1 MKRIAIASFV
11 MLLGTTA
18 SAADKPPSTEMR
30 ADQLFKSGAK
40 KFDGGDLAGACVDF
54 AESLRLGPKL
64 GTLLNLAL
72 CHEQTGKLVTAWNE
86 FTHGAAW
93 AAQNGQRDRV
103 DFAREHVRALEP
115 KLPRVVLQLPV
126 GQAIASLELDG
137 EPLPEPR
144 WYLPLYLDAGQ
155 HELAVHAP
163 GHERTPVAFRV
174 NAAPGDQ
181 LVSVPAPAATTA
193 APAKAVAR
201 TTTTAPDHVP
211 ALGIAGL
218 GLGALGLLVGTVYGI
233 RAIAA
238 DERDPAVHSYATT
251 ATLSGLAGAAFATAG
266 AVVVWRD
273 RDRRVAVSAGGLS
286 GAF

>member
-1 MKRIAIASFV
+1 MKRLAVVSCIL
-11 MLLGTTA
+11 LLGTTA
-18 SAADKPPSTEMR
+18 SAADKPPSTEMK
-30 ADQLFKSGAK
+30 ADLLFKSGAK
-40 KFDGGDLAGACVDF
+40 KFDGGDLAGACADF

-115 KLPRVVLQLPV
+115 RLPRVVLQLPA

-137 EPLPEPR
+137 EPMPEPR

-155 HELAVHAP
+155 HELAVQAP
-163 GHERTPVAFRV
+163 GHGRTTVAFRV

-181 LVSVPAPAATTA
+181 LVTVPAPTADVAARPEEVA
-193 APAKAVAR
+193 HARPVEPAR
-201 TTTTAPDHVP
+201 VP

-218 GLGALGLLVGTVYGI
+218 GLGALGLVVGTIYGI

-238 DERDPAVHSYATT
+238 DERDPAVHSYATV
-251 ATLSGLAGAAFATAG
+251 ATIAGLAGAAFGTAG
-266 AVVVWRD
+266 AVVVWND
-273 RDRRVAVSAGGLS
+273 RTRHVALGAGGLS

>member
-1 MKRIAIASFV
+1 
-11 MLLGTTA
+11 MLVL
-18 SAADKPPSTEMR
+18 
-30 ADQLFKSGAK
+30 
-40 KFDGGDLAGACVDF
+40 
-54 AESLRLGPKL
+54 
-64 GTLLNLAL
+64 
-72 CHEQTGKLVTAWNE
+72 TGS
-86 FTHGAAW
+86 GAAW

-181 LVSVPAPAATTA
+181 LVTVPVPAAASA
-193 APAKAVAR
+193 APPKELPRATPTDPA
-201 TTTTAPDHVP
+201 HLP
-211 ALGIAGL
+211 ALGVAGL
-218 GLGALGLLVGTVYGI
+218 GLGALGLVVGTIYGV

-238 DERDPAVHSYATT
+238 DERDPAVHAYATT
-251 ATLSGLAGAAFATAG
+251 ATIAGLAGAAFATAG
-266 AVVVWRD
+266 AVVIWKD
-273 RDRRVAVSAGGLS
+273 RTRHVTVSAGGLS

>member
-1 MKRIAIASFV
+1 MKRLAVVSFV
-11 MLLGTTA
+11 LLLGTTA

-30 ADQLFKSGAK
+30 ADLLFKSGAK
-40 KFDGGDLAGACVDF
+40 KFDGGDLAGACADF

-181 LVSVPAPAATTA
+181 LVTVPVPAAASA
-193 APAKAVAR
+193 APPKELPRATPTDPA
-201 TTTTAPDHVP
+201 HLP
-211 ALGIAGL
+211 ALGVAGL
-218 GLGALGLLVGTVYGI
+218 GLGALGLVVGTIYGV

-238 DERDPAVHSYATT
+238 DERDPAVHAYATT
-251 ATLSGLAGAAFATAG
+251 ATIAGLAGAAFATAG
-266 AVVVWRD
+266 AVVIWKD
-273 RDRRVAVSAGGLS
+273 RTRHVTVSAGGLS